1 MTICA
6 TWRAGTSSAAL
17 LSLLLLAG
25 CTGGDSANDAKD
37 PQGETAPRS
46 TPEPELENVDP
57 EDIPDKIDLAAVRDT
72 ARTAMFVPA
81 PTEFQAALKASA
93 PDVDIRKLVKDSD
106 RKLEGKQPALVA
118 LETGVRISNV
128 LMSIHTG
135 DKGKILA
142 RMKSASEGLAALK
155 APGSVTSEINQLIA
169 DYEGDTLTS
178 AELGPAFDV
187 LAERIN
193 DDLQTKTDPA
203 TATLV
208 QAGGWVQGANLLSKA
223 LVAAGVT
230 GEAAALLHQP
240 TVLAHFLDFLKK
252 SDPARAGDPNV
263 TAVIQEM
270 EAMQAIAGKDE
281 LSADDVKAVA
291 THTGNILAKF

>member
-6 TWRAGTSSAAL
+6 TWRAATSSAAL
-17 LSLLLLAG
+17 LSLLLLTG
-25 CTGGDSANDAKD
+25 CSGSDPAPANH
-37 PQGETAPRS
+37 PQGETAPQS
-46 TPEPELENVDP
+46 TPEPELQAVDR
-57 EDIPDKIDLAAVRDT
+57 EDSPNKIDLAAVRDT

-93 PDVDIRKLVKDSD
+93 PNVDIRKLVEDSG
-106 RKLEGKQPALVA
+106 RTLEGKQNAIIA
-118 LETGVRISNV
+118 LETGVRMSNV
-128 LMSIHTG
+128 LMSVHTG
-135 DKGKILA
+135 DKVKILA
-142 RMKSASEGLAALK
+142 RMKSASEGLQALK
-155 APGSVTSEINQLIA
+155 APDSVTTEINKLIA
-169 DYEGDTLTS
+169 DYEADTLTS

-208 QAGGWVQGANLLSKA
+208 QAGGWVQGAHLLSKA
-223 LVAAGVT
+223 LSSAGVT

-240 TVLAHFLDFLKK
+240 TVLAHFLDFLKN
-252 SDPARAGDPNV
+252 SDPARAGDPSV

-291 THTGNILAKF
+291 SHTGNILAKF